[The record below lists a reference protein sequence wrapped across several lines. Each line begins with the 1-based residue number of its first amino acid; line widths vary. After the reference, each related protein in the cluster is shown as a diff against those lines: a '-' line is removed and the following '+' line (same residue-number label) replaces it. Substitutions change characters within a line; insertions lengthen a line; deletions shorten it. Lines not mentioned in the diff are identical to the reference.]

1 MLAALRAVRMCSDQS
16 SLLAAS
22 IGGATAHIYPCAQVH
37 VRVLYVLPGLRP
49 VYIVDYVLAST
60 C

>member
-37 VRVLYVLPGLRP
+37 VRVLYVLPGLGWLCVP
-49 VYIVDYVLAST
+49 MVCACVCA
-60 C
+60 